1 MHYQS
6 LDPEHPIEYK
16 GDRIVY
22 QGQEIVLGPKAFFID
37 GQLSDEAVKGNP
49 YVFNSFNEASL
60 HFTARTERAPLRVYM
75 SPYVYLMDD
84 PDDTE
89 VKKGMISQ

>member
-1 MHYQS
+1 MKNIQVFLLMLCLALGVSAQTNYQS

-37 GQLSDEAVKGNP
+37 GQLSDEAVKGILMC
-49 YVFNSFNEASL
+49 STASMKRL
-60 HFTARTERAPLRVYM
+60 CILRLVRKQI
-75 SPYVYLMDD
+75 P
-84 PDDTE
+84 
-89 VKKGMISQ
+89 